1 MTHTAFGRR
10 LYAIGGN
17 EQAARTAGVNVVS
30 NKRMAFALCA
40 TLAAITGML
49 MASRLGSAQPT
60 GGDGLFLPA
69 YAAVFLGMTM
79 FKEGVPNIWE
89 TFIGA
94 AILGII
100 ENGLTILEVPTFL
113 QDVIQLDCDCRNYL
127 TKNGMGSDRMKLT
140 NPFINQRNKQI
151 WQQSQQKQETLL
163 IGFLLAG
170 DPSPK
175 ESLQTIKQ
183 AFIAG
188 MDILELG
195 IPSEKPKLDGEVIQ
209 RGHARV
215 LKTQTGTDW
224 LVDYCTRLRAK
235 PSSQFGQWAIVPSC
249 IRQIYT
255 DYWQKKLIDA
265 LLIPDCSLAEQKQIA
280 EVVQP
285 LGVDVARFVHNSM
298 TDAEMRTICQDAN
311 FIYAQSY
318 PGKTGQSDII
328 LSN

>member
-1 MTHTAFGRR
+1 
-10 LYAIGGN
+10 
-17 EQAARTAGVNVVS
+17 
-30 NKRMAFALCA
+30 
-40 TLAAITGML
+40 
-49 MASRLGSAQPT
+49 
-60 GGDGLFLPA
+60 
-69 YAAVFLGMTM
+69 
-79 FKEGVPNIWE
+79 
-89 TFIGA
+89 
-94 AILGII
+94 
-100 ENGLTILEVPTFL
+100 
-113 QDVIQLDCDCRNYL
+113 
-127 TKNGMGSDRMKLT
+127 MKLT

-224 LVDYCTRLRAK
+224 LVDYCTRLRAQTEQ
-235 PSSQFGQWAIVPSC
+235 PIWAMGY
-249 IRQIYT
+249 RTELYQT
-255 DYWQKKLIDA
+255 DLYRLLAEKKLIDA

-318 PGKTGQSDII
+318 PGKTGQADIDFEQLAALYGRMDKHTTNAFRMVGFGI
-328 LSN
+328 GSPEKVKKAVEIGFQGVVVGSAFVAQVEQKAYQSFFRLIAEMKKATRRKK